1 MGYCTHHEKQNNHT
15 ENKGDLRMKKTTKKI
30 ETPKPEPTAIEIIA
44 FARRRLEF
52 YLEHELERCRE
63 TKRTFINAAVKADPA
78 DLDLGYLVKRHAED
92 IFLASVTE
100 REVMA
105 LTTFYKKSIDSQDGG
120 VQYIME
126 TLQKEQTTII
136 RRLLESPYRHNSTCA
151 MSNFHQECELRAKS
165 EFWRPSGIGRSTA
178 EQILSCLRDW
188 LAAETEILNA
198 YRQ

>member
-1 MGYCTHHEKQNNHT
+1 
-15 ENKGDLRMKKTTKKI
+15 MKKLSTTKRSRTQII
-30 ETPKPEPTAIEIIA
+30 ETPKPEPTAIENIA
-44 FARRRLEF
+44 FARRRIEF

-63 TKRTFINAAVKADPA
+63 TKQTFINAAVKADPA

-92 IFLASVTE
+92 IFLASVIE
-100 REVMA
+100 REV
-105 LTTFYKKSIDSQDGG
+105 LGLISFYKKSVDSQDGG
-120 VQYIME
+120 IQYMLE

-165 EFWRPSGIGRSTA
+165 EFWRPSGIGRSTV
-178 EQILSCLRDW
+178 EQILHCLMEW
-188 LAAETEILNA
+188 LAAETEILDA